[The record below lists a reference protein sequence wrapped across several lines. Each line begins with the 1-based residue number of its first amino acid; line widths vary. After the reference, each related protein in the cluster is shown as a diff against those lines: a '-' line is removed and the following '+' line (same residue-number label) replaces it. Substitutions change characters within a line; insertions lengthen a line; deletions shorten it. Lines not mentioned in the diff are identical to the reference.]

1 MLTSRRITNTVL
13 AALFFAS
20 AATAATTTHT
30 KTQGSTATLYYENRS
45 PVGVRSFLFLWVT
58 SGQGT
63 DPSLLNVFTYQV
75 DPSGQITEYL
85 SNGGIPITRAQFTM
99 NSLQSATLH
108 LTGIMLEDFYGL
120 PVPADINVTWAGV
133 GTAYPLGI
141 TARYT
146 TLLQG
151 AESAVDFH
159 IRSSDTV
166 REATAGGSVVIN
178 GIEFLPAGGT
188 WAGVLLTKFSY
199 VEVAVTKP

>member
-1 MLTSRRITNTVL
+1 LIKSCITNTVL

-45 PVGVRSFLFLWVT
+45 TIGVRSFLYVWVT

-63 DPSLLNVFTYQV
+63 DPSLLNVFAYQV
-75 DPSGQITEYL
+75 DPSNQITGYS

-99 NSLQSATLH
+99 NSLQSASLH

-133 GTAYPLGI
+133 GTAI

-166 REATAGGSVVIN
+166 REATTGGTVVIN